1 MSAPAVWIA
10 MTALGIF
17 TVLGLAASMF
27 VRGQAKAY
35 KLGNTRIEEKIAHE
49 NSDVDIR
56 LNEWKSGKSSFILFD
71 DSPEISGGSDS
82 WNTFYLGI
90 LIGIGGG
97 AVTCLSP
104 WLGGALFAVGYGMT
118 ACSLRGYAS
127 FDSRLRGYGVSLR
140 GYGVSNALLFGFKW
154 AAIAGALLFAGVFL
168 FPESTGAFVEGVGR
182 RHAIFLGVATLP
194 WFLAIANYGA
204 YIIRAQMVR
213 ETASRS
219 LKKRLMLRKL
229 YQKTK

>member
-118 ACSLRGYAS
+118 ACSLRDSAS
-127 FDSRLRGYGVSLR
+127 R
-140 GYGVSNALLFGFKW
+140 VSNALLFGFKW